1 MPAPE
6 TPIPEPIPELQA
18 KLEQFRATHPRRTRL
33 PASLWQEAADLARSQ
48 GIYVVAHSLRL
59 DYSTLRKHVNGS
71 SSACW
76 PRRKKTQPRFVEL
89 IGAPGASIDEYVIEF
104 ESIRGSKLRIHC
116 KTSAGLD
123 WAALLQAW
131 QRVER

>member
-18 KLEQFRATHPRRTRL
+18 KLEQFRATHPPRTRL
-33 PASLWQEAADLARSQ
+33 PEPLWQRAADLARRH
-48 GIYVVAHSLRL
+48 GIYVVARSLRL
-59 DYSTLRKHVNGS
+59 DYSSLKKHVNGA
-71 SSACW
+71 SAGCR

-89 IGAPGASIDEYVIEF
+89 IGTPGRSVDEYVIEF
-104 ESIRGSKLRIHC
+104 EAIRGCKLRIYC
-116 KTSAGLD
+116 KTSAPPD

-131 QRVER
+131 QRVQR